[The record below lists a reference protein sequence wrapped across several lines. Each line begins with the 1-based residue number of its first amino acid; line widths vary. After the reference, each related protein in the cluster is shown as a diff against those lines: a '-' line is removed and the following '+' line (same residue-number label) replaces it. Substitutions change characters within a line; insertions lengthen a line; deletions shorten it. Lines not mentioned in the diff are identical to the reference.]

1 VTQDTVRL
9 AIVGAGPFGLSVA
22 ASLCRGHARVFG
34 EPMRTW
40 KTTMPTDMILRSA
53 WSETSL
59 AAPDDSGS
67 ILDWAHKEG
76 ADASGPMPLQAFLAY
91 AKWFEERFVPDL
103 RREDVTHIEARG
115 DEFAV
120 WADDHR
126 PVRAQTVVIA
136 VGVTPFIHMPTPL
149 DGVDDPRV
157 TPPLR
162 PVELARLS
170 GERVLVIGG
179 GQAALESAGVAAKA
193 GARVELISRSRLRWF
208 ADREPHYERSRL
220 GERLYRLAYPAVGY
234 GPAPINRLALHPDL
248 FAALPKWLGR
258 RLTRRLL
265 RPGGSAWLRG
275 LIDGHVDVTE
285 QRTVTDVEAYEAS
298 LRVTLSDGTHRD
310 VDRLIVATGY
320 RCDLRKLSFLD
331 DGLRA
336 AIRTENGWPV
346 LDRYF
351 SSTVPNLYFVGYAAE
366 DRFGPLSRFVLG
378 TRFTVNRLEKVLGD
392 R

>member
-1 VTQDTVRL
+1 VTKDTVRL
-9 AIVGAGPFGLSVA
+9 AIVGAGPFGLSAA
-22 ASLCRGHARVFG
+22 ASLCGGQGTVFG

-40 KTTMPTDMILRSA
+40 KTTMPADMILRSA

-59 AAPDDSGS
+59 TAPDESGG
-67 ILDWAHKEG
+67 ILDWAQQEG
-76 ADASGPMPLQAFLAY
+76 VDASGPVALQAFLAY
-91 AKWFEERFVPDL
+91 ANWFEERFVHDL
-103 RREDVTHIEARG
+103 RPEDVTRIEAQG
-115 DEFAV
+115 GGFDV
-120 WADDHR
+120 WTDGQR
-126 PVRAQTVVIA
+126 PVHAQAVVIA
-136 VGVTPFIHMPTPL
+136 VGVTPFIHMPAPL
-149 DGVDDPRV
+149 GDVDDPRV
-157 TPPLR
+157 TPPLD
-162 PVELARLS
+162 PVELGRLS

-179 GQAALESAGVAAKA
+179 GQAALESAGIAAQA
-193 GARVELISRSRLRWF
+193 GARVELVSRSRLRWF
-208 ADREPHYERSRL
+208 ADREPHYQRSRV

-248 FAALPKWLGR
+248 FAALPKQLGR

-265 RPGGSAWLRG
+265 RPGGSPWLRG
-275 LIDGHVDVTE
+275 LIEGHVDVTE
-285 QRTVTDVEAYEAS
+285 QRTVTDLDANEAS
-298 LRVTLSDGTHRD
+298 LHVTLSDETHRN

-320 RCDLRKLSFLD
+320 RCDLRKLPFLH

-336 AIRTENGWPV
+336 AIRTEDGWPV

-378 TRFTVNRLEKVLGD
+378 TRFTVNRLQKVLGD